1 MIIAQGVVAKN
12 AALEVVSRNLSKG
25 SRRVIVGVRLTRAER
40 AELRRLARTAR
51 MSVSDYV
58 RSVLILTGGR
68 P

>member
-1 MIIAQGVVAKN
+1 MITGKD
-12 AALEVVSRNLSKG
+12 AALEVLRRNLSKG

-58 RSVLILTGGR
+58 RSVLILTGGK